1 VIKLLAMK
9 INLLISFLVL
19 FSLTLYGQK
28 TTQQINDDYN
38 NSVTKLYT
46 DTYSSNSERAYT
58 IHKNKKDLARERQR
72 DLAFAAESSSEV
84 QLINKNLKELESN
97 YKISKKHIQADPAFS
112 EVEKKDALKD
122 LKEQYKNKKRLLE
135 TEKLKYTNFIYN

>member
-1 VIKLLAMK
+1 MK

-38 NSVTKLYT
+38 NSVRKLYT

-112 EVEKKDALKD
+112 EVEKKDVFKGFKRTLQK
-122 LKEQYKNKKRLLE
+122 QKKTFRE
-135 TEKLKYTNFIYN
+135 REIKIHKFYI